1 MCARVCGSWGGYKML
16 RKVGESEVLND
27 VVGEVVEAGRM
38 SANVGERRRND
49 ADVNGE
55 LICAAV

>member
-1 MCARVCGSWGGYKML
+1 ML

-55 LICAAV
+55 LICAAESTSSSSYEFMTF